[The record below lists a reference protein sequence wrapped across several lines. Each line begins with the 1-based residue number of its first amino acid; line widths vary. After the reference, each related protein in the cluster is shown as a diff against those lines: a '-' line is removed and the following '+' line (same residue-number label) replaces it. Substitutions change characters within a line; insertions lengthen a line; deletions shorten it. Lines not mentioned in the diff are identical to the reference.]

1 MNNVAAITTSKA
13 EVLAGELLG
22 AHDFPELGSL
32 LAAERKHSTRLWTV
46 LNELRLHRA
55 LPDWAIEL
63 DAGTGRQWEAMMQ
76 ARADLDRAL
85 AAVLADQQDDQ
96 QPPAEHALHQF
107 FAARHRN
114 TAEG

>member
-1 MNNVAAITTSKA
+1 MSNVAAITPNKA
-13 EVLAGELLG
+13 EALAGELLG

-46 LNELRLHRA
+46 LNELRLHSE
-55 LPDWAIEL
+55 LPGWARDL
-63 DAGTGRQWEAMMQ
+63 DAGTGCQWEAMMQ

-96 QPPAEHALHQF
+96 QPAAEHAVHQF
-107 FAARHRN
+107 FAARYRN
-114 TAEG
+114 TTEG

>member
-1 MNNVAAITTSKA
+1 M
-13 EVLAGELLG
+13 
-22 AHDFPELGSL
+22 
-32 LAAERKHSTRLWTV
+32 

-85 AAVLADQQDDQ
+85 ASVLADPQNEQ
-96 QPPAEHALHQF
+96 QPAAEHAVHQF
-107 FAARHRN
+107 FTARHRN

>member
-1 MNNVAAITTSKA
+1 VNNVAAITTNKA
-13 EVLAGELLG
+13 EALAGELLG
-22 AHDFPELGSL
+22 THDTPQLGSL

-46 LNELRLHRA
+46 LNELRLHGE
-55 LPDWAIEL
+55 LPAWAREL

-85 AAVLADQQDDQ
+85 AEVLGDQ
-96 QPPAEHALHQF
+96 QPAAEHAVHQF

>member
-1 MNNVAAITTSKA
+1 MSRVAAITTSKA
-13 EVLAGELLG
+13 EALAGELLG

-46 LNELRLHRA
+46 LNELRLHGE
-55 LPDWAIEL
+55 LPAWAREL

-85 AAVLADQQDDQ
+85 AEVLGDPQGDQ
-96 QPPAEHALHQF
+96 QPAAEHAVHQF
-107 FAARHRN
+107 FAARYRN
-114 TAEG
+114 TTEG